1 MSDTTLTSADV
12 DRLLGPDYLGKST
25 PKLGFGLMRLPKDA
39 EGAIDVAQTSDMVDA
54 FLDAGFTYFDT
65 AFAYTGSEEA
75 ARAALVERHPRD
87 SFTLATKLF
96 ALVSP
101 TPEAARAQFETS
113 LERSGAGYFDYY
125 LLHNL
130 GGPRTQRYEDWGLWD
145 FARDL
150 RERGLIRH
158 LGFSMHSD
166 ADELDAVL
174 TAHPEAEFVQLQI
187 NYADWESPTVQSR
200 RVWETAMRHGR
211 PVVIMEPVKG
221 GLLANPPAPVA
232 APLRA
237 VDPDASPAS
246 WALRFSASLP
256 GVVTVLS
263 GMSDMAQMRD
273 NLATFCDFRPLGERE
288 RAAVRRAQEAM
299 DELDQIPCTNCR
311 YCTKVCPTGI
321 PIPSVFDACNSLTV
335 YGDREFSRKDYE
347 FATRDAGA
355 KASDCVGC
363 GSCEAACPQGLP
375 IIELLEHAAA
385 TFE

>member
-1 MSDTTLTSADV
+1 
-12 DRLLGPDYLGKST
+12 
-25 PKLGFGLMRLPKDA
+25 
-39 EGAIDVAQTSDMVDA
+39 
-54 FLDAGFTYFDT
+54 
-65 AFAYTGSEEA
+65 
-75 ARAALVERHPRD
+75 
-87 SFTLATKLF
+87 
-96 ALVSP
+96 
-101 TPEAARAQFETS
+101 
-113 LERSGAGYFDYY
+113 
-125 LLHNL
+125 
-130 GGPRTQRYEDWGLWD
+130 
-145 FARDL
+145 
-150 RERGLIRH
+150 
-158 LGFSMHSD
+158 
-166 ADELDAVL
+166 
-174 TAHPEAEFVQLQI
+174 
-187 NYADWESPTVQSR
+187 
-200 RVWETAMRHGR
+200 MRHGK

-232 APLRA
+232 APLHA

-288 RAAVRRAQEAM
+288 RAAVRRAQGAM

-375 IIELLEHAAA
+375 IIELLERAAA